1 MSKGFGLGRGGG
13 RIAGGSAVSGELGPA
28 KQAQSVISKL
38 GGVARAAEIP
48 YRKEFERGEGGSQ
61 QRPSSI
67 KYHTEKFAGATT
79 TAEKNKISTSGKP
92 IKLELSKVRG
102 RWYVGLT
109 DGRHRL
115 YGAKAAGATRI
126 KAEVTISV
134 PGKAERTVVTNVRM

>member
-1 MSKGFGLGRGGG
+1 MSKGFGLGRGGRSVG
-13 RIAGGSAVSGELGPA
+13 GGSAVSGELGPA

-61 QRPSSI
+61 QRPGSI
-67 KYHTEKFAGATT
+67 KYHTEKFAVATT
-79 TAEKNKISTSGKP
+79 TAEKNKIATSGKP
-92 IKLELSKVRG
+92 IRLELSKVSG

-126 KAEVTISV
+126 RAEVTIYIRGQ
-134 PGKAERTVVTNVRM
+134 PDRRVVTNVRM